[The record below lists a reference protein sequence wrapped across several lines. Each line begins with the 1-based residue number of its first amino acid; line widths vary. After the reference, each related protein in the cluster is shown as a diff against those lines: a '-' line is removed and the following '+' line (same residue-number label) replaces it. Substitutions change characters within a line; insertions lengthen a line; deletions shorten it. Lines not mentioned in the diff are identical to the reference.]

1 MLSPAQSGAVLTN
14 NLLMFGYLSSP
25 LLSPLHSSNS
35 SGWLIDIVQHG
46 LDSPPL
52 QCDSQIYQK
61 CGPSQQKLAELRWNI
76 NRESSDIV

>member
-14 NLLMFGYLSSP
+14 NLLMFGYLSF
-25 LLSPLHSSNS
+25 PLHSSNS
-35 SGWLIDIVQHG
+35 SGWLIDIVQDG

-61 CGPSQQKLAELRWNI
+61 YGPSQQKLAELRWNI

>member
-1 MLSPAQSGAVLTN
+1 MLSPAQPDLAWRRVN
-14 NLLMFGYLSSP
+14 NSSSADGW
-25 LLSPLHSSNS
+25 LPLHSSNS

-61 CGPSQQKLAELRWNI
+61 YGPSQQKLAELRWNI